1 MRGYALRGQLDSD
14 PYCHKLHQ
22 QSKTQVL
29 LFLICAGLEIPVP
42 LLGGV
47 FNLASLDFGFPVI
60 IIGEKKWL
68 METNFTYFVKE
79 GACLICSQVL
89 V

>member
-42 LLGGV
+42 LLGGYLTWPAWT
-47 FNLASLDFGFPVI
+47 LASQSL
-60 IIGEKKWL
+60 L
-68 METNFTYFVKE
+68 
-79 GACLICSQVL
+79 
-89 V
+89 